1 MAGTCVLLHEQMDAL
16 LMAGLFLRGGAIGLL
31 TLQAMTAALEST
43 PKSLAATGILER
55 ISAMPGSAAVLVRAH
70 LAPAAAVC
78 FLALVALTAMAS
90 FSAVWRKQSAAFPKS
105 RYGRLVA
112 AGNGS
117 PGMTGH
123 SSCTLCHVFGPNWYG
138 LCFSGPYSDSVS
150 PKASRSHAPAGS
162 RGKTEMQRGLQRL
175 DFQQKRFAACSPRP
189 SPARLQ

>member
-78 FLALVALTAMAS
+78 FLALVAG
-90 FSAVWRKQSAAFPKS
+90 V
-105 RYGRLVA
+105 
-112 AGNGS
+112 
-117 PGMTGH
+117 
-123 SSCTLCHVFGPNWYG
+123 
-138 LCFSGPYSDSVS
+138 SVS
-150 PKASRSHAPAGS
+150 PCE
-162 RGKTEMQRGLQRL
+162 EMM
-175 DFQQKRFAACSPRP
+175 
-189 SPARLQ
+189 